1 MFACEMPPFRSVR
14 VPFAPLSPNGA
25 ASGEARRGWLRLQLQ
40 MTDGWMPARR
50 CVRVGDVKCA
60 MTITNDR

>member
-14 VPFAPLSPNGA
+14 VPFAPLLPRGA
-25 ASGEARRGWLRLQLQ
+25 TRREARRGLAALTI
-40 MTDGWMPARR
+40 TDDRR
-50 CVRVGDVKCA
+50 VDAGAEDVRVGDVKCA

>member
-14 VPFAPLSPNGA
+14 VPFALLLPRGA
-25 ASGEARRGWLRLQLQ
+25 TRREARRGLAALTI
-40 MTDGWMPARR
+40 TDDRR
-50 CVRVGDVKCA
+50 VDAGAADVRVGDVKCA